1 MSIGTHPAPSISLE
15 QDLRL
20 LKAGLLYADRITL
33 YSPTASM
40 IYQAVNLGDVSNHH
54 KLNLL
59 RLTIPYLQEEDEAK
73 KTLEN
78 LELLDKILRKKQL
91 KKEDLILK
99 AKFLN
104 FIDKHWTE
112 IKDISQEIGQKA
124 GIGQLDLA
132 INSGFVEL
140 YNFNALN
147 KDNEKITIEF
157 MADCIASAK
166 KSKMT
171 ELHAAKIESKRDS
184 FTAEFIEQLVGAV
197 VNGSTFPLFDDQT
210 GNLIKNVVNKLKGSA
225 SDDNFRRGKHSGLV
239 AFLLKQLPLF
249 EQARI
254 DEILDIRKELDKY
267 LLRFRKEIFEYSEMV
282 RSAQWDRNFASEA
295 SDIFNRNVAPTI
307 QDIEEEIRSNNSL
320 RLFAKKIVEKPFV
333 LPSGGALDL
342 VLSRLSY
349 LPEGFVEGLGLG
361 GALAA
366 VIYHTYNEWL
376 KKNEITQQS
385 NLFFYYKANKMLS

>member
-1 MSIGTHPAPSISLE
+1 M
-15 QDLRL
+15 
-20 LKAGLLYADRITL
+20 
-33 YSPTASM
+33 
-40 IYQAVNLGDVSNHH
+40 
-54 KLNLL
+54 
-59 RLTIPYLQEEDEAK
+59 
-73 KTLEN
+73 
-78 LELLDKILRKKQL
+78 
-91 KKEDLILK
+91 
-99 AKFLN
+99 N

-112 IKDISQEIGQKA
+112 IKDVSQEIGKKA
-124 GIGQLDLA
+124 GISQLDLA

-157 MADCIASAK
+157 MADCIANSK

-197 VNGSTFPLFDDQT
+197 VDGSTFPLFDDQT
-210 GNLIKNVVNKLKGSA
+210 GNLIKNVVNILKGSA

-267 LLRFRKEIFEYSEMV
+267 LLRFRKKIFEYSEIV
-282 RSAQWDRNFASEA
+282 RSAQWDRHFASEA
-295 SDIFNRNVAPTI
+295 NDIFNRNVAPTI

-349 LPEGFVEGLGLG
+349 LPEGFVHGLGLG

-366 VIYHTYNEWL
+366 VIL
-376 KKNEITQQS
+376 IVIMS
-385 NLFFYYKANKMLS
+385 G